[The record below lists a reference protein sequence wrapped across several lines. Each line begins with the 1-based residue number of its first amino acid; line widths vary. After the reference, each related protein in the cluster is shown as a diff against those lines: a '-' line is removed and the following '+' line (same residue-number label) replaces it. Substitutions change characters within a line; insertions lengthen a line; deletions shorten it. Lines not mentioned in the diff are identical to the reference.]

1 MRAAAGW
8 YLVTEQRFPNL
19 PLRQSWNECNA
30 FAFYV
35 RWGASNVKGPLM
47 AVGDHYRAKALELL
61 AHAETERDLLARAE
75 LENLAAAYL
84 RLAEQA
90 ERNSGLTIE
99 FDLTPEKD
107 NPKRKP

>member
-1 MRAAAGW
+1 MRAVAG
-8 YLVTEQRFPNL
+8 LVLGNRTAVTEFAANFGTNATPSRFT
-19 PLRQSWNECNA
+19 CGGC
-30 FAFYV
+30 V
-35 RWGASNVKGPLM
+35 SNVKGPLM

-61 AHAETERDLLARAE
+61 AHADTERDPQARAE

-99 FDLTPEKD
+99 FDLTPGKE
-107 NPKRKP
+107 NPRRKP